1 MKQLRAL
8 LQNLQRSV
16 WHLGTNEDGQ
26 KWAISDVPFK
36 TIEWI
41 FQTGQ
46 MLQQLSIRV
55 IHVLAKYT

>member
-1 MKQLRAL
+1 MDK
-8 LQNLQRSV
+8 
-16 WHLGTNEDGQ
+16 NEQ
-26 KWAISDVPFK
+26 YQMVPFK

-41 FQTGQ
+41 FKTGQ